1 MSGTGENPGNNIK
14 IEKSNASPVQTAN
27 DQNDECKSVK
37 HFNTFDRL
45 NLRYR
50 KRDHISREYY
60 DLFLNFHKW

>member
-37 HFNTFDRL
+37 HLLTSDL
-45 NLRYR
+45 IYWEYR
-50 KRDHISREYY
+50 KEIIYPENIMTS
-60 DLFLNFHKW
+60 F